1 MTVEQL
7 NEYQQKVYDLT
18 KKLGGELHIKVELDN
33 FDKLTRVFI
42 DENDEVLVENCSGTE
57 FEVVELSEV
66 EFSVLVFEL
75 EQQLAEFDP
84 YKEFN
89 RYKKGFKI
97 LMEYFDDIPESEKLK
112 VDEKLK
118 ELDL

>member
-7 NEYQQKVYDLT
+7 EEYQAKVYDLT
-18 KKLGGELHIKVELDN
+18 KKLGGEVHIKVELDN
-33 FDKLTRVFI
+33 FDKLTRIFI

-84 YKEFN
+84 YEELN
-89 RYKKGFKI
+89 RYKKGFNI
-97 LMEYFDDIPESEKLK
+97 LMEYFDDIPDEDKEEVGEKL
-112 VDEKLK
+112 E